1 MNKSSKKNWK
11 GNELK
16 KSLTIIVSKQ
26 KVPQISFFFCPQKS
40 VLLIEPVFSILL
52 LYIEFK
58 SFTK

>member
-1 MNKSSKKNWK
+1 MNKNSKKNWK

-16 KSLTIIVSKQ
+16 KPLTIIVSKQ
-26 KVPQISFFFCPQKS
+26 KVPQISFFFPQKS

-52 LYIEFK
+52 LYLEFK